1 MMTCK
6 MGIYWGEVRRHLVN
20 CSEESTYEAKLQELG
35 GALRRRGYPEALLQ
49 PAPYDAQLR
58 ENILENLHNRNLR
71 LDVPSEIVAK
81 KSVMAFKVPF
91 SRALRRLGL
100 NSELQGIVK
109 KLRDEYGEAFMDGTR
124 IVGPRIP
131 SKRTTF

>member
-1 MMTCK
+1 M
-6 MGIYWGEVRRHLVN
+6 N
-20 CSEESTYEAKLQELG
+20 CSEESAYEAKLQELRL
-35 GALRRRGYPEALLQ
+35 ALRRRGYPEALLQ
-49 PAPYDAQLR
+49 PVPYNAQLR

-71 LDVPSEIVAK
+71 LDVHSEIVAK

-100 NSELQGIVK
+100 ISELQGLVT
-109 KLRDEYGEAFMDGTR
+109 KLRNEYGEAFMDGTR

-131 SKRTTF
+131 SGRTPLSNFVPA